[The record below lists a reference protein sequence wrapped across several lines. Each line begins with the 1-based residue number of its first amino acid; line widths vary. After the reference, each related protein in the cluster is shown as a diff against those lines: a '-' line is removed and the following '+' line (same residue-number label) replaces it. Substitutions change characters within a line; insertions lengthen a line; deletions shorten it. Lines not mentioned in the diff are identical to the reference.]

1 MENKKVLVKKQK
13 CNQPMEKKRIFV
25 LNGNTGMDLIHDK
38 IKSKVLKSL
47 ILF

>member
-1 MENKKVLVKKQK
+1 MNIIKKGFLAIAK
-13 CNQPMEKKRIFV
+13 MEKKRIFV

-47 ILF
+47 IK